1 MSKLLKKYIVK
12 KFEEIAFVNSRE
24 ILRIIYISDT
34 GGTIPK
40 WRRIRNSVKV
50 MGEVSNKALI
60 NLVGSGVLSTSRI
73 VQYRGYQDISQKKI
87 SQENKRKNETN

>member
-1 MSKLLKKYIVK
+1 M
-12 KFEEIAFVNSRE
+12 NSRE

-40 WRRIRNSVKV
+40 WRQIKKNSVKV

-60 NLVGSGVLSTSRI
+60 NLVGSGVLSTNRI